1 MTINA
6 FRDNEG
12 YFRRIERSERLV
24 HLNLMLPCLLF
35 LTLFFFL
42 PITLFLAQSV
52 FDPTFTLAHF
62 TKAFSRPVY
71 MLVLWKTLKLAFVT
85 TLVSLALGYP
95 VAFVLTHMTGRI
107 KTLILVLIIVPFW
120 TNILVRMFAWL
131 ALLGSNGVLNSNLVS
146 IGLVGQPLPLLYNF
160 FAVVLGMTHYMLPFM
175 ILPCYAAMEAIP
187 KNLTNAAANL
197 GARPFAAFRRIF
209 VPLSL
214 PGAAAGSLLVFILS
228 LGFYITPALMGGPQD
243 TMFAQLIEM
252 QINQTLD
259 WGFAAALSTI
269 LVVITLVIY
278 LVYNW
283 LLNIDRIYRGE
294 ANA

>member
-1 MTINA
+1 MTVNA
-6 FRDNEG
+6 VRDNEG
-12 YFRRIERSERLV
+12 HFRRIERSERLV

-35 LTLFFFL
+35 LALFFFL

-175 ILPCYAAMEAIP
+175 ILPCYAAMDAIP

-197 GARPFAAFRRIF
+197 GARPFVAFRRIF
-209 VPLSL
+209 LPLSL

-269 LVVITLVIY
+269 LVVVTLVIY